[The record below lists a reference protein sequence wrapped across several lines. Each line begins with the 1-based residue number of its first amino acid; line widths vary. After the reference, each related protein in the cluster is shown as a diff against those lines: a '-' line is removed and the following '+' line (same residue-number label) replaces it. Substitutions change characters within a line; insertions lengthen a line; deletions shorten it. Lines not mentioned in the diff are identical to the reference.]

1 MNNSTRNLKMKK
13 LLIAT
18 TALVATAGMASADIT
33 ITGAAN
39 AGYYSGLSKKDG
51 TAKVTAVPA
60 VAGAVTAAQISAHN
74 ALSVNLD
81 ITAAAATSEG
91 TADSLLIELL
101 DDRAAEVLTYNDISS
116 PSADEQSAHT
126 AAMASFDA
134 MIALARGTA
143 AIGAAAASVGT
154 YTDAGI
160 YSNAGVVATM
170 TGATDGGITFSA
182 SIDAEAGTEVD
193 TGDFELDGA
202 ASGAFGLGSVSMTG
216 GFGTVTFDDNGI
228 DNLYDDDL
236 LPAHDVSYATTVG
249 GMGLTVATNAQ
260 QSANQTSVK
269 ATYTSGAMTFTGTTT
284 DQTAGTAASLAV
296 SYVVSDSLTVRAD
309 TDQAAG
315 KEAVQSIGLTTA
327 LNGISIVADSS
338 NNSTWDVSLGYTVN
352 GVALTYANDEA
363 DAWSASASYALGGGA
378 TAKAGI
384 NAEDSM
390 YAGVSFA
397 F

>member
-1 MNNSTRNLKMKK
+1 MKK
-13 LLIAT
+13 ILIAT

-33 ITGAAN
+33 ITGSAN
-39 AGYYSGLSKKDG
+39 AGYYSGLSNKDG
-51 TAKVTAVPA
+51 AA
-60 VAGAVTAAQISAHN
+60 AVTAATTTSGGFAYIDADGGTG
-74 ALSVNLD
+74 ATPSV
-81 ITAAAATSEG
+81 
-91 TADSLLIELL
+91 
-101 DDRAAEVLTYNDISS
+101 VLVTD
-116 PSADEQSAHT
+116 
-126 AAMASFDA
+126 
-134 MIALARGTA
+134 GTA
-143 AIGAAAASVGT
+143 AVTLTTADTVLAGKNGVPTSAASVGT

-160 YSNAGVVATM
+160 YSNAGIVATM

-182 SIDAEAGTEVD
+182 SVDAEAGTEVD

-202 ASGAFGLGSVSMTG
+202 ASGAFGLGAVSMTG
-216 GFGTVTFDDNGI
+216 AFGTITFDDNGI

-236 LPAHDVSYATTVG
+236 VPAHDVKYATTVG
-249 GMGLTVATNAQ
+249 GVALTVATNAQ
-260 QSANQTSVK
+260 QSADQTSMS
-269 ATYTSGAMTFTGTTT
+269 AAYTSGAMTFTVATS
-284 DQTAGTAASLAV
+284 DSTAGTSASALV
-296 SYVVSDSLTVRAD
+296 SYVVSDSLTVRAK

-315 KEAVQSIGLTTA
+315 KESTQKIGITTA
-327 LNGISIVADSS
+327 LNGISIVADTV

>member
-1 MNNSTRNLKMKK
+1 MKK

-33 ITGAAN
+33 ITGKAN
-39 AGYYSGLSKKDG
+39 AGYYSGLSNKD
-51 TAKVTAVPA
+51 A
-60 VAGAVTAAQISAHN
+60 VAKAAAVTGMMTTTSQLSTDVTISSAGVVTPGAVRALVVGTTAATAGQKLAARN
-74 ALSVNLD
+74 AVADAIQDLADASTTESRANEAADLADAQANL
-81 ITAAAATSEG
+81 AAILGSDAVAAT
-91 TADSLLIELL
+91 
-101 DDRAAEVLTYNDISS
+101 
-116 PSADEQSAHT
+116 
-126 AAMASFDA
+126 
-134 MIALARGTA
+134 
-143 AIGAAAASVGT
+143 VGT

-160 YSNAGVVATM
+160 YSNAGIVATM
-170 TGATDGGITFSA
+170 TGATDGGITFST
-182 SIDAEAGTEVD
+182 SVDAEAGTEID

-202 ASGAFGLGSVSMTG
+202 ASGTFALGAVSVTG
-216 GFGTVTFDDNGI
+216 GFGTITFDDGGI

-236 LPAHDVSYATTVG
+236 TAADVSYSTSVG
-249 GMGLTVATNAQ
+249 GITLTAATNAQ
-260 QSANQTSVK
+260 TAAAGDNTSLK
-269 ATYTSGAMTFTGTTT
+269 ASYTSGAMTFTGTTS
-284 DQTAGTAASLAV
+284 DSTAGTSASVAV

-315 KEAVQSIGLTTA
+315 AEAVQSIGFTTA
-327 LNGISIVADSS
+327 LSGVSIVADSS

-352 GVALTYANDEA
+352 GVALSYANDEA

>member
-1 MNNSTRNLKMKK
+1 MKK

-39 AGYYSGLSKKDG
+39 AGYYSGLSNKDG
-51 TAKVTAVPA
+51 TAAVAALGDAAEIAAAKFIRDGRSVDAAATAATVTANTKT
-60 VAGAVTAAQISAHN
+60 GSVTAAQI
-74 ALSVNLD
+74 
-81 ITAAAATSEG
+81 AAAALDAQELADAETALDTVNG
-91 TADSLLIELL
+91 TAK
-101 DDRAAEVLTYNDISS
+101 
-116 PSADEQSAHT
+116 SA
-126 AAMASFDA
+126 
-134 MIALARGTA
+134 
-143 AIGAAAASVGT
+143 GT

-160 YSNAGVVATM
+160 YSNAGIVATM

-182 SIDAEAGTEVD
+182 SVDAEAGTEVD

-202 ASGAFGLGSVSMTG
+202 ASGAFGFGAVTATG
-216 GFGTVTFDDNGI
+216 AFGTITFDDGGI

-236 LPAHDVSYATTVG
+236 TAADVKYSTTIG
-249 GMGLTVATNAQ
+249 GMTLTAAMNSQKAALGNDTSL
-260 QSANQTSVK
+260 SAS
-269 ATYTSGAMTFTGTTT
+269 YTSGAMTFSGASS
-284 DQTAGTAASLAV
+284 DSPAGTSASVAV
-296 SYVVSDSLTVRAD
+296 SYVVNDTFTVRAD

-315 KEAVQSIGLTTA
+315 AEAVQSIGVTTA
-327 LNGISIVADSS
+327 LNGVSIVADSS

-378 TAKAGI
+378 TASAGI
-384 NAEDSM
+384 NAESSM